1 MWHLDPP
8 AGSELDRYCEL
19 LRPKIKK
26 HLSDLLAT
34 EPLWCGVLNNDDL
47 LDEILTA
54 KPARLFKLNTEVLNK
69 LLAAKQCA
77 PNTGHGPFVFT
88 YSERQLRHY
97 IKLARKKFNNLTN
110 ENKQRVNR
118 YKPLL
123 CFLDKVF
130 NYDDLNSAVAYEV
143 AKMKGRNTC
152 TYCNRQYMFTIG
164 QEDSNGVTRSKTR
177 PQFDHWFAHSH
188 YPLLSLSF
196 YNLIPS
202 CPVCNS
208 AAKGTSHYSLKTHI
222 HPYATESSE
231 PDFAFRPELKMDEK
245 EGKLRWNVK
254 LVVKAGSKEER
265 MIKDLMLEEL
275 YACHGP
281 LELKDIMDFRMK
293 NNPTY
298 LKTLFEKVCR
308 KYEKER
314 SINDVYRMM
323 FGVERDPSKILDR
336 PLGKFKRDILKR
348 EGIE

>member
-8 AGSELDRYCEL
+8 TRAELDKYCDL
-19 LRPKIKK
+19 ICPKIKK
-26 HLSDLLAT
+26 HLSDLSAT
-34 EPLWCGVLNNDDL
+34 EPEWCGVLNDDNL

-54 KPARLFKLNTEVLNK
+54 KPKRLFQLTTEVMNK
-69 LLAAKQCA
+69 LLQAKQCVS
-77 PNTGHGPFVFT
+77 NSGHEPFVFT

-97 IKLARKKFNNLTN
+97 LKLKRKKFDNLTN
-110 ENKQRVNR
+110 RNKQRVNR
-118 YKPLL
+118 YKPLF

-130 NYDDLNSAVAYEV
+130 NYNDLNSAIAYEV

-152 TYCNRQYMFTIG
+152 TYCNRQYTFTIG
-164 QEDSNGVTRSKTR
+164 QENSNGVITSKTR

-222 HPYATESSE
+222 HPYITESAE
-231 PDFAFRPELKMDEK
+231 PDFEFRAQLKIDENARNA
-245 EGKLRWNVK
+245 RWGVK
-254 LVVKAGSKEER
+254 LVVKKGSKEER
-265 MIKDLMLEEL
+265 MAKDLMLEKL

-298 LKTLFEKVCR
+298 LRTLFSMVCQ
-308 KYEKER
+308 KFDQQR

-323 FGVERDPSKILDR
+323 FGVERDSSKILDR
-336 PLGKFKRDILKR
+336 PLGKFKRDILR
-348 EGIE
+348 HEGIE

>member
-1 MWHLDPP
+1 MWHLDSPSK
-8 AGSELDRYCEL
+8 ADLDRYCDL

-26 HLSDLLAT
+26 HLSDLST
-34 EPLWCGVLNNDDL
+34 TMPEWCGVLNNDNL
-47 LDEILTA
+47 LDDILTA
-54 KPARLFKLNTEVLNK
+54 RPERLFKLNTEILNK
-69 LLAAKQCA
+69 LLIAKQCES
-77 PNTGHGPFVFT
+77 NTGHAPFGFT

-97 IKLARKKFNNLTN
+97 LKFYRKNINNLTDK
-110 ENKQRVNR
+110 NKQRVNR
-118 YKPLL
+118 YKDLFS
-123 CFLDKVF
+123 FLDKVF
-130 NYDDLNSAVAYEV
+130 NYADFNSAIAYEV

-152 TYCNRQYMFTIG
+152 TYCNRQYTFTVG
-164 QEDSNGVTRSKTR
+164 QEDTNGVAKSKTR

-208 AAKGTSHYSLKTHI
+208 AAKGTTHYSLKTHI
-222 HPYATESSE
+222 HPYTTES
-231 PDFAFRPELKMDEK
+231 PDPDLEFRPELKTDEK
-245 EGKLRWNVK
+245 DGKVRWSVK
-254 LVVKAGSKEER
+254 LVVKVGSKEER

-298 LKTLFEKVCR
+298 LKTLFKKICR

-323 FGVERDPSKILDR
+323 FGVERNPSKILDR
-336 PLGKFKRDILKR
+336 PLSKFKRDILRR